1 MALSSSLFFTPTARR
16 ALTAALSGLALVA
29 CAGTTPTYTGV
40 ASISGGSIVPVKSA
54 ALIQSGAVTEA
65 GTLGMATTYLQ
76 FFGSAAGAACG
87 TLDAS
92 TVVLAGSLQVAVDPA
107 TLPGKTLTFGQ
118 SPDPVLT
125 FNADVSPDAS
135 TDDAGDDAG
144 AGTGASLV
152 ATAGTIAFKG
162 SGTELT
168 GTINAQMVLASS
180 PGSSTV
186 TVTGTFTAPLCSD

>member
-76 FFGSAAGAACG
+76 FFGSA
-87 TLDAS
+87 AS